1 MLAVGEIDELW
12 RPREEADSAVPPD
25 LAVAAAFTGLCRLS
39 PTLKHVC
46 RLRYL

>member
-1 MLAVGEIDELW
+1 MLGVREIGETVAAGA
-12 RPREEADSAVPPD
+12 EADSAMPSA

-39 PTLKHVC
+39 PTLKHVW